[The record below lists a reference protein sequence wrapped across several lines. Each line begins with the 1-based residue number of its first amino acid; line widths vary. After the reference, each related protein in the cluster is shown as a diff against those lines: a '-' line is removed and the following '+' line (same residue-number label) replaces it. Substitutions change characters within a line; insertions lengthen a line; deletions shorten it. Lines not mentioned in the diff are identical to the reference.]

1 MSDIN
6 PNSGDKNNSGKNET
20 GKDSESKY
28 EFITAFIDD
37 EIKDPQEKKKAE
49 ELINSNSDYYN
60 HYVYEK
66 FIKEKLKKSIPQID
80 TPVYL
85 YKNIGEQIDQYIK
98 KSTLQKQIIPA
109 QMSNSFDNHK
119 SNLKRNLLYGTF
131 AFAALILFS
140 LFLNSYLQKNPD
152 LQENDLV
159 SVSRNIYDK
168 VINGKSDLHFKS
180 GNPKQLSDTMNKY
193 LNFQVFIPDV
203 KDATLIGGDCEEI
216 NGEMIAHLVH
226 KKGNVII
233 YTLQANK
240 NEILNNLDKIILQDN
255 FKENIKSGK
264 NWFPCSKEP
273 HKTAV
278 IWFKDNVICSSVADM
293 EPKDIAFV
301 LSNYK

>member
-49 ELINSNSDYYN
+49 ELINSNNDYYN

-109 QMSNSFDNHK
+109 QMSNSFENPK

-240 NEILNNLDKIILQDN
+240 NEILNNLDTIILQDN